1 MDQLSGAIEADGDF
15 KVECEMRVAAGWAWC
30 GASFHAG
37 ENKYVNLTADVD
49 HQAFLKEQLLKMAF
63 PIVSDNDM
71 WAQSNFTA
79 KLSEVKLAKTVED
92 LDEKAKLLETQKE
105 LTSELI
111 ASVRVAVTD
120 LKKTRTRR
128 EKEAKKQEEKD
139 KQKQAAEQKQNES
152 QAAEEQRRSVQLSMM
167 AIPFRLDADLFD
179 SRAAIIRLSFVRL
192 VLFRFKFGV

>member
-128 EKEAKKQEEKD
+128 EKEAKKQEEKTSRSRQPSRSRM
-139 KQKQAAEQKQNES
+139 KARL
-152 QAAEEQRRSVQLSMM
+152 QRSKGDPSSC
-167 AIPFRLDADLFD
+167 P
-179 SRAAIIRLSFVRL
+179 
-192 VLFRFKFGV
+192 